1 MTGRSWSLQR
11 RITLSFGAT
20 AFFLLSALSALH
32 LRQVLRGANREL
44 DALVQ
49 EEVEETQG
57 RFLARYQAEGSA
69 SGENLEVTAL
79 RVLGEVTEVMG
90 GQHADRG
97 EAWRLWRGENGELLG
112 EFGREALL
120 ALAPA
125 SPVEGIVPPG
135 VRWRVVPLT
144 GDYVLGLAMDGRAL
158 FERVRREALDVTLL
172 TLGSSLIALAAGWLL
187 ARRVARDLEGV
198 ARAVQLESSSE
209 LGLPED
215 APREILGVVRALREA
230 LARVRTEIEN
240 GRLITSGMAH
250 ELRSPLQNLMGE
262 AQVALLRERTS
273 AEYRAV
279 LESQLEELNELSRV
293 VDNLV
298 TLSSVESGRRPVTI
312 ELFDLAAE
320 LRLRLTREVRLAQR
334 RGVELL
340 LEGESPLMIEGDR
353 EALLLAVRN
362 VVTNAIEWT
371 PRGREVALGLGALGE
386 NLEIVVD
393 DAGPGVPPEERD
405 AIFRPFHRGQ
415 AAVGRRVGFGIGLA
429 LTRRAV
435 SDQGG
440 TIEVGESELG
450 GSRFRILL
458 PRRRPTGAGTDA
470 G

>member
-11 RITLSFGAT
+11 RITASFGAT
-20 AFFLLSALSALH
+20 AFLLLAVLAAMH
-32 LRQVLRGANREL
+32 LRQVLRNANREL

-57 RFLARYQAEGSA
+57 RFLAMHAPGART
-69 SGENLEVTAL
+69 GEERDRATLALLE
-79 RVLGEVTEVMG
+79 EVARVMG
-90 GQHADRG
+90 RQHSDRS
-97 EAWRLWRGENGELLG
+97 EAWRLWRGENGALLG
-112 EFGREALL
+112 EFGDAELL
-120 ALAPA
+120 ALVPRE
-125 SPVEGIVPPG
+125 PVERRVPAG
-135 VRWRVVPLT
+135 VRWRVEPLAE
-144 GDYVLGLAMDGRAL
+144 DLVLGLAMDGRARFAAVRDEA
-158 FERVRREALDVTLL
+158 FEVLLLALVGSGVALL
-172 TLGSSLIALAAGWLL
+172 AGGIL

-198 ARAVQLESSSE
+198 ARAVQLETSAEVE
-209 LGLPED
+209 LPAD
-215 APREILGVVRALREA
+215 APREIVGVVRALKEA

-262 AQVALLRERTS
+262 TQVALLRERTS
-273 AEYRAV
+273 EEYRAV

-320 LRLRLTREVRLAQR
+320 FRLRLTREARLAQR
-334 RGVELL
+334 RGVTLL
-340 LEGESPLMIEGDR
+340 VEGEGPLMIEGDR

-362 VVTNAIEWT
+362 VITNAIEWT
-371 PRGREVALGLGALGE
+371 PRGREVALGLGLAGDE
-386 NLEIVVD
+386 LEIVVD

-440 TIEVGESELG
+440 SIEVGESELG
-450 GSRFRILL
+450 GSRFRIRL
-458 PRRRPTGAGTDA
+458 PRRRSGSAGEA
-470 G
+470 R

>member
-1 MTGRSWSLQR
+1 VTGRSWSLQR
-11 RITLSFGAT
+11 RITASFGGT
-20 AFFLLSALSALH
+20 AFALLAGLAAVH
-32 LRQVLRGANREL
+32 LRQVLRAANREL
-44 DALVQ
+44 DALAQ

-57 RFLARYQAEGSA
+57 RFLALHRSAAGLGREAAEEA
-69 SGENLEVTAL
+69 AL
-79 RVLGEVTEVMG
+79 AVLADVAETMG
-90 GQHADRG
+90 RQQADRS
-97 EAWRLWRGENGELLG
+97 EAWRLWRGEDGRLLG
-112 EFGREALL
+112 EYGEPELL

-125 SPVEGIVPPG
+125 TPLDRSVPAG
-135 VRWRVVPLT
+135 VRWRVAPLT
-144 GDYVLGLAMDGRAL
+144 EDYVLGLVMDGRVR
-158 FERVRREALDVTLL
+158 FELVRRSAYEVLLLALGGGGV
-172 TLGSSLIALAAGWLL
+172 ALCAGWLL
-187 ARRVARDLEGV
+187 ARRVVRDLELV
-198 ARAVQLESSSE
+198 AQAVQLETAEDHE
-209 LGLPED
+209 LAQD

-230 LARVRTEIEN
+230 LARVRAEIEN

-312 ELFDLAAE
+312 ELFDMAAE
-320 LRLRLTREVRLAQR
+320 LRLRLTREMRLAQR

-340 LEGESPLMIEGDR
+340 VEGEGPLLVEGDR

-362 VVTNAIEWT
+362 VITNAIEWT
-371 PRGREVALGLGALGE
+371 PRGGEVALGLGGNGDE
-386 NLEIVVD
+386 LEVVVE

-435 SDQGG
+435 TDQGG
-440 TIEVGESELG
+440 AIEVGESELG
-450 GSRFRILL
+450 GSRFRIRL
-458 PRRRPTGAGTDA
+458 PRRRPGLVAEA
-470 G
+470 R